1 MKPEPQRRAAGYI
14 RVSTVSQAREGESL
28 GTQREGIT
36 LYCKAHGLGLI
47 EIYADE
53 GISGASTEKRPG
65 FMQLLQD
72 AKDRKFDCLIIHS
85 LSRFGRNTKETISN
99 YDELESHG
107 VKLVFLKESVDTGT
121 PSGRMF
127 RNLLA
132 VFAEWERDTIRERM
146 SENRTV
152 RWKDGRT
159 FVGKVPFG
167 YVWNREKKAI
177 EIIQE
182 EARIYKHIVD
192 LYLHEGLSDLN
203 TALRL
208 KDDGIKLRGRKF
220 PATQTISYIL
230 KNPAYYGHYI
240 VNRHEYEG
248 DRRTGKMKPASQY
261 IHFPIPAL
269 ISKTKWDEIQKKRE
283 FNRAK
288 AKRVSISKDFWL
300 RDLLIC
306 NACGGKII
314 AYPHSRP
321 RKDGS
326 LPRYYG
332 CYAHK
337 TTSKRL
343 EATGR
348 RRCKLPLIN
357 AEQVENQVWYDLME
371 TLTFGGFDPFGGG
384 YEPSKMEILVD
395 TAHYDDQILTLE
407 TVYGRNEEELRRKE
421 LAKSRIFDLLE
432 TDDFD
437 RDEFHYQ
444 LIRTDDEI
452 LRLKSLL
459 ADIQGKIENLRE
471 AKANNEAFI
480 EFIRG
485 NQEWLSGIR
494 QELHDLSPE
503 DKKRLVE
510 SLVDGKIDVF
520 RVWPCEDEGETGPG
534 WAQNWRFSFN
544 RAILDNL
551 AAEGKLSY
559 LTKNDRS
566 RSGSPGPAAFRPPAG
581 RWPPPGS
588 PGPRRTAPP
597 PGAARGGARRPLAKN
612 PDRSRWRGASRSS
625 RPR

>member
-1 MKPEPQRRAAGYI
+1 MKPELQKKAVGYI
-14 RVSTVSQAREGESL
+14 RVSTVGQVREGESL
-28 GTQREGIT
+28 GIQREGIT
-36 LYCKAHGLGLI
+36 LYCKAHGLELI

-146 SENRTV
+146 QDNKIAK
-152 RWKDGRT
+152 WKRADT

-177 EIIQE
+177 EINQE

-192 LYLHEGLSDLN
+192 LYLHEGLSFLDI
-203 TALRL
+203 ALRL
-208 KDDGIKLRGRKF
+208 KDKGIKLRGRKF

-240 VNRHEYEG
+240 VNRHEFEG

-261 IHFPIPAL
+261 IQFPIPAL

-306 NACGGKII
+306 KECGGKII

-357 AEQVENQVWYDLME
+357 AEQVENRVWYDLVE
-371 TLTFGGFDPFGGG
+371 TLTFGGFGHDGD
-384 YEPSKMEILVD
+384 YQPSKMETLVD
-395 TAHYDDQILTLE
+395 SAHYDSQILTLE
-407 TVYGRNEEELRRKE
+407 NAYGRNEEELRRKE
-421 LAKSRIFDLLE
+421 LAKERLYSLLE
-432 TDDFD
+432 EDKFN
-437 RDEFHYQ
+437 RDEFYQ
-444 LIRTDDEI
+444 RLVKNEDEI
-452 LRLKSLL
+452 LRLKSFL
-459 ADIQGKIENLRE
+459 ADTQAKIETLRE
-471 AKANNEAFI
+471 AKTNSEAFT
-480 EFIRG
+480 EFVKG
-485 NQEWLSGIR
+485 NLEWISGIQR
-494 QELHDLSPE
+494 ELNDLSPL
-503 DKKRLVE
+503 DKKRLAE
-510 SLVDGKIDVF
+510 SLVDGKIS
-520 RVWPCEDEGETGPG
+520 VWIGRLEDREKGPE
-534 WAQNWRFSFN
+534 WAVGNLKFSFN
-544 RAILDNL
+544 RAIFDSL
-551 AAEGKLSY
+551 AAEGKLSN
-559 LTKNDRS
+559 LTKNGHDPLP
-566 RSGSPGPAAFRPPAG
+566 SPQAPFS
-581 RWPPPGS
+581 S
-588 PGPRRTAPP
+588 PV
-597 PGAARGGARRPLAKN
+597 
-612 PDRSRWRGASRSS
+612 
-625 RPR
+625 